1 MIFPKSYNVMNYATE
16 VLFQSIR
23 REDKLKTSAVS
34 IVNVIMSAQY
44 FECDPKIKAIYS
56 NL

>member
-34 IVNVIMSAQY
+34 IVNVIMSVQY
-44 FECDPKIKAIYS
+44 FECDPIIKAIYS